1 MVSGK
6 NVKVELAG
14 RGEHMLEVHP
24 NLFVGS
30 QADYESHVLFFS
42 GWAVI
47 HACKEPY
54 HRQAL
59 GYSGRAVSKTH
70 PEYLIAR
77 RPNRLILNL
86 IDADDP
92 TYIPGEII
100 DASLAFIHE
109 NLASDRHVLVH
120 CNQGLS
126 RSPAIAMLYMG
137 NYTDRLPKASFD
149 EAFRQF
155 CQIYPPFAPKGGVY
169 GFLRNRWKLWSGE
182 A

>member
-1 MVSGK
+1 
-6 NVKVELAG
+6 
-14 RGEHMLEVHP
+14 
-24 NLFVGS
+24 
-30 QADYESHVLFFS
+30 
-42 GWAVI
+42 
-47 HACKEPY
+47 
-54 HRQAL
+54 
-59 GYSGRAVSKTH
+59 VSKTH

-86 IDADDP
+86 IDADAP

-109 NLASDRHVLVH
+109 NLASGRQVLVH

-137 NYTDRLPKASFD
+137 NYTNRLPKASFD
-149 EAFRQF
+149 EAFCQF

-169 GFLRNRWKLWSGE
+169 GYLRNRWKLWSGE